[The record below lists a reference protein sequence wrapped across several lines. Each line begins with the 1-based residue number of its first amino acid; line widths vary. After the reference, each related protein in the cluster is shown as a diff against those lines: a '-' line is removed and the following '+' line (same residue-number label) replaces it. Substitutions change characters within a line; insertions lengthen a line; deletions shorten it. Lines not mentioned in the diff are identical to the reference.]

1 MVSPISIHC
10 RVGDVVKRRKKKN
23 IKKRNH
29 TKHSFGFHE
38 PLQSTHYHSQD
49 MLRLLSKNTYHT
61 ANLRIPTLLPSNAPR
76 LISKAVV
83 SPTFQSLRSLF
94 IQTSDT
100 PNDHALKF
108 LPSMQIM
115 GENETREFLS
125 GREAHSSPLAVKLFS
140 VDGIKSI
147 MFGSNFI
154 TIEKSPHIEW
164 QLLKPEIFSI
174 LTEYL
179 TNGLPVINLDGED
192 AELASDVAFN
202 EDDDEVVSMIKE
214 LIFTRIRPAIQDDG
228 GDIEF
233 IDFRESDGTVFLKL
247 KGACR
252 TCDSSSVTLKNG
264 IESMLK
270 HYIEE
275 VQAVEPIE
283 EVAETLPGPAS
294 ISPRSRG
301 AA

>member
-1 MVSPISIHC
+1 MFKLLGKTTLKAASL
-10 RVGDVVKRRKKKN
+10 R
-23 IKKRNH
+23 
-29 TKHSFGFHE
+29 
-38 PLQSTHYHSQD
+38 SQA
-49 MLRLLSKNTYHT
+49 LLSNYPKILTKPV
-61 ANLRIPTLLPSNAPR
+61 I
-76 LISKAVV
+76 

-108 LPSMQIM
+108 LPSMKILE
-115 GENETREFLS
+115 ENETREYLS

-154 TIEKSPHIEW
+154 TIEKSPQIEW

-179 TNGLPVINLDGED
+179 TNGLPVVNIDGED

-233 IDFRESDGTVFLKL
+233 VDFRESDGTVYLKL

-275 VQAVEPIE
+275 VQSVEPIE
-283 EVAETLPGPAS
+283 EMAEAAPTMANV
-294 ISPRSRG
+294 SPRSRE
-301 AA
+301 